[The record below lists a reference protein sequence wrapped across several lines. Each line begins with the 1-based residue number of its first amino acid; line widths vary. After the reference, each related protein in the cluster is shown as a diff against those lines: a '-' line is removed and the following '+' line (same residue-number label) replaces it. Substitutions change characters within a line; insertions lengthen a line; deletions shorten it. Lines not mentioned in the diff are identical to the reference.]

1 MCALPYNVIVK
12 LTFCPAPCNERRSD
26 RSSWQ
31 YASIAILNQLPS
43 DATCSRSSGERPLS
57 ADDRRLSPFP
67 DHNHFRAGSSVTK
80 CRHSE
85 IIVYQPLPHPAHG
98 LAQNSMFTYPLRIS
112 RFCKELNAGF
122 ALLNLKNDSLRKRFD
137 GIKCELAC
145 IIALREAKSHPQTTS
160 SESRKSFTTSLCEAW
175 CQPMSSRATSGRG
188 RRMELRRC
196 NNAIR
201 IFGFQVTYSPRSGLP
216 FWLYGTYPS
225 AGVLLQ

>member
-1 MCALPYNVIVK
+1 MRCVVD
-12 LTFCPAPCNERRSD
+12 PAGSD
-26 RSSWQ
+26 RF
-31 YASIAILNQLPS
+31 QLTTEDYLHS
-43 DATCSRSSGERPLS
+43 LITTISELA
-57 ADDRRLSPFP
+57 RLSP
-67 DHNHFRAGSSVTK
+67 NAVTVRSSLVNVSLNSTHA
-80 CRHSE
+80 R
-85 IIVYQPLPHPAHG
+85 G
-98 LAQNSMFTYPLRIS
+98 QNSMFTYPLRIS